1 MSFSPSDIVY
11 MINTIE
17 DLLFLMDSQQPLRIS
32 AYSACNQN
40 EKSFIKLCFPLKNDN
55 MEIQIYDNEGLCI
68 YPERNGENLKSV
80 KFNQNNITNT
90 EATGSFHKALKEIR
104 DFDRQQVS
112 IAKNSNT
119 SIDRASFGLTEVN

>member
-1 MSFSPSDIVY
+1 MSFNSSNIVY

-17 DLLFLMDSQQPLRIS
+17 DLLSLMDSQQPLRIS
-32 AYSACNQN
+32 TYSACDQN

-55 MEIQIYDNEGLCI
+55 VQIQIYDNEGFCI
-68 YPERNGENLKSV
+68 YPESNGENLKSV
-80 KFNQNNITNT
+80 RFHQHNVTDT

-112 IAKNSNT
+112 TAKSSNT
-119 SIDRASFGLTEVN
+119 SIDRASFGLAEVN